1 MDRLWMHSRKLC
13 KLTLSTAR
21 RYGTAIAELIITRVL
36 LPWLMEPTSC
46 RSNLGSVYKEWG
58 LFSQAD
64 SYYTQVAGACWC
76 RW

>member
-1 MDRLWMHSRKLC
+1 MV
-13 KLTLSTAR
+13 
-21 RYGTAIAELIITRVL
+21 AIAELIITRVL
-36 LPWLMEPTSC
+36 LSWLMEPISC

-58 LFSQAD
+58 LFNQAD